1 MNRYLSLLL
10 LALVMCLGATA
21 QVKKTNLK
29 VLYVGGHSNIETFGV
44 DAYDTAA
51 NDRSIVERTAAWE
64 KYLNEYFTTVKTV
77 KGNDYNYKMSYD
89 YDVTIIDGN
98 PKPLEPR
105 RYITVN
111 GNIARIIDAATSQ
124 TISTAQ
130 LSPLPKQA
138 RL

>member
-1 MNRYLSLLL
+1 MKKHLSLLL
-10 LALVMCLGATA
+10 LAFVVCLGATA

-29 VLYVGGHSNIETFGV
+29 VLYVGGHSDIETIGV
-44 DAYDTAA
+44 GAYDTAA

-89 YDVTIIDGN
+89 YDVTIIDGS

-105 RYITVN
+105 RDITVN
-111 GNIARIIDAATSQ
+111 GNFTKNIDARYFPYDFD
-124 TISTAQ
+124 
-130 LSPLPKQA
+130 LSLIHI
-138 RL
+138 

>member
-89 YDVTIIDGN
+89 
-98 PKPLEPR
+98 
-105 RYITVN
+105 
-111 GNIARIIDAATSQ
+111 
-124 TISTAQ
+124 
-130 LSPLPKQA
+130 
-138 RL
+138 